1 MAQGDWGSD
10 FFGTLNELPP
20 EPVGLLARVLEAMG
34 TEPAF
39 QGARRAVLKGLRLG
53 PGARVLD
60 AGCGTGVAL
69 PDLLAAGPG
78 VRVDGVDPTAA
89 FIELARARAARLG
102 AAAGYEVGDI
112 RALPYP
118 DGAFD
123 GAFCEK
129 VLLHVGPARAALG
142 ELVRVTRPG
151 GRVGAVEWCPFF
163 GLSARGELAA
173 AFNDGLRRAV
183 YDYWVG
189 PNLARHL
196 AAAGLVEVET
206 FLYVGQARS
215 LGAHPFWRA
224 FLLEQ
229 LPLFAHAGL
238 IPEAAAGELAA
249 ELEGLDR
256 QGLFWA
262 SFTVFGA
269 VGTRPA

>member
-1 MAQGDWGSD
+1 LVGTNLERVREAYFGLGRGQLSALFEPLSEEVEWVVHLPAQ
-10 FFGTLNELPP
+10 
-20 EPVGLLARVLEAMG
+20 
-34 TEPAF
+34 
-39 QGARRAVLKGLRLG
+39 
-53 PGARVLD
+53 
-60 AGCGTGVAL
+60 
-69 PDLLAAGPG
+69 AGPG

-89 FIELARARAARLG
+89 FIELARTRAARLG

-112 RALPYP
+112 RGLPYP

-129 VLLHVGPARAALG
+129 VLLHVGPARAALW

-163 GLSARGELAA
+163 GLSARAELAA
-173 AFNDGLRRAV
+173 PFNDGLRRAV

-189 PNLARHL
+189 PNLARHF

-238 IPEAAAGELAA
+238 ISEAAAGELAA
-249 ELEGLDR
+249 GPLLGQLYGLCGGGDPAG
-256 QGLFWA
+256 GLKL
-262 SFTVFGA
+262 
-269 VGTRPA
+269 